1 MISERSLND
10 SIVAAVGSPWL
21 CKDGKCGDCAISA
34 LTIKETEKK
43 TYTDFLTEYKDLGK
57 DFGSTTADRS
67 LSKLSCHPTEQMWFD
82 VMRSYSGIGQ
92 FLGIFSLF
100 AIVLYFVTSSD
111 SGEIFSNQFLDKP
124 SAFLIG
130 IFKFIR
136 LLMHLDLAIQLP

>member
-124 SAFLIG
+124 SAFPIG
-130 IFKFIR
+130 IYKYVCF
-136 LLMHLDLAIQLP
+136 LMHLVP

>member
-1 MISERSLND
+1 MIEDRNVNE
-10 SIVAAVGSPWL
+10 SIVAAVGSEWL

-34 LTIKETEKK
+34 LTIKEIENK
-43 TYTDFLTEYKDLGK
+43 TYTDFLNEYKDLGK

-82 VMRSYSGIGQ
+82 VMRSYSGIGK

-111 SGEIFSNQFLDKP
+111 SGELISNHCLGPHFVFYGENP
-124 SAFLIG
+124 GS
-130 IFKFIR
+130 
-136 LLMHLDLAIQLP
+136 